1 MVIQTMENNEEIL
14 QALHG
19 AFNVNK
25 RGFKAFVDDAAFHR
39 LMFCDASYIIAIIFS
54 VSDFGNMS
62 NAEKFLTQ
70 DLEDMLSYIAK
81 TGRVL

>member
-1 MVIQTMENNEEIL
+1 MVIQMMENNEEIL

-25 RGFKAFVDDAAFHR
+25 RGFKALVYDAAIHR
-39 LMFCDASYIIAIIFS
+39 QMFSDASYYYDSFS
-54 VSDFGNMS
+54 LSDFENMS

>member
-1 MVIQTMENNEEIL
+1 MLIQTMENNEEIL

-19 AFNVNK
+19 RFDLDNT
-25 RGFKAFVDDAAFHR
+25 GFFRLKNAAFFTQMMLPHGS
-39 LMFCDASYIIAIIFS
+39 FVVEFE
-54 VSDFGNMS
+54 NMS

>member
-25 RGFKAFVDDAAFHR
+25 RGFKAFVDDAAQTYV
-39 LMFCDASYIIAIIFS
+39 LWCKLYYCDYFS

>member
-1 MVIQTMENNEEIL
+1 MSFKLCMARLIEKISPFDSKIQATFLDNPANIY
-14 QALHG
+14 G
-19 AFNVNK
+19 S
-25 RGFKAFVDDAAFHR
+25 FVTEFE
-39 LMFCDASYIIAIIFS
+39 
-54 VSDFGNMS
+54 NMS

>member
-1 MVIQTMENNEEIL
+1 MLIQTMENNEEIL

-19 AFNVNK
+19 RFDLDNT
-25 RGFKAFVDDAAFHR
+25 GFFRLKNTQMFLMLAHGSFVVEFE
-39 LMFCDASYIIAIIFS
+39 
-54 VSDFGNMS
+54 NMS

-70 DLEDMLSYIAK
+70 DLEDMLSFIAK

>member
-1 MVIQTMENNEEIL
+1 MKISFKLYMARLIEKISPFDSKIL
-14 QALHG
+14 ATFLDNRANIYG
-19 AFNVNK
+19 SFLTE
-25 RGFKAFVDDAAFHR
+25 FE
-39 LMFCDASYIIAIIFS
+39 
-54 VSDFGNMS
+54 NMS

>member
-1 MVIQTMENNEEIL
+1 MKISFKLYMARLIEKISPFDSKIL
-14 QALHG
+14 ATFLDNRTNIYG
-19 AFNVNK
+19 S
-25 RGFKAFVDDAAFHR
+25 FVTEFE
-39 LMFCDASYIIAIIFS
+39 
-54 VSDFGNMS
+54 NMS